1 MLDDHEPTA
10 VVGRQHFIHFWRD
23 VSGGIILDT
32 DFLAMVNIGFG
43 L

>member
-10 VVGRQHFIHFWRD
+10 VVTRDHFMHFWRD
-23 VSGGIILDT
+23 ISGGITLDT
-32 DFLAMVNIGFG
+32 DFLAMVNIGFA